1 VTGRRPA
8 GAGGA
13 AAGFALVAVMLIGAM
28 ASVAAASLFTV
39 AMASANVAN
48 ADRRSELARAAADS
62 CLVDVVERL
71 QWGLAGNGAAQV
83 PESYSTGLDGEAS
96 CTVGLT
102 RRLPGAG
109 WPSTYD
115 VDVTAGH
122 GAARAALNAVVEV
135 APTRLPSGVSV
146 SGEVSCAAQFTVRGC
161 GIYAGADVR
170 GRDKITFEAA
180 DGGVPP
186 AADPLADCAHA
197 DLWPTCAVHAGGRIY
212 RAGSEEHVQA
222 GPEPADTDACTGGT
236 PPRSVTAGPSSA
248 LVADI
253 AGRSPALQTPYAGNS
268 LDLST
273 LVGPAS
279 AGGLVVVAAAT
290 SQPLSITG
298 RRAAPPLAPRL
309 TLVVLGDACIV
320 PGPVPAPQGVGMSGV
335 LVVTG
340 TLTVQAAADIRGS
353 LFAGELAVEA
363 PLLVELAGGWRDQPP
378 PGSLS
383 AQVLAQW

>member
-1 VTGRRPA
+1 VTSRRRA
-8 GAGGA
+8 DTGGA

-48 ADRRSELARAAADS
+48 ADRSSQLARAAADS

-71 QWGLAGNGAAQV
+71 QWGLAGNSAAQV
-83 PESYSTGLDGEAS
+83 RESYSAGLDGEAS

-109 WPSTYD
+109 WPRTYD
-115 VDVTAGH
+115 VEVAAGH
-122 GAARAALNAVVEV
+122 GTAKAAVNAVVEV

-146 SGEVSCAAQFTVRGC
+146 AGEVACAAQLTARGC

-170 GRDKITFEAA
+170 GRDKISFEAA
-180 DGGVPP
+180 DGGAQP
-186 AADPLADCAHA
+186 AADPPADCAHA
-197 DLWPTCAVHAGGRIY
+197 DLWPACAVHAGGRIY
-212 RAGSEEHVQA
+212 AAGLEEHAQA
-222 GPEPADTDACTGGT
+222 GPWSADTDACTADA
-236 PPRSVTAGPSSA
+236 PPRPITAPPSAA
-248 LVADI
+248 LVADV
-253 AGRSPALQTPYAGNS
+253 AGRSPALQTPYPGGA

-273 LVGPAS
+273 LAGPAS
-279 AGGLVVVAAAT
+279 AGGLVVVIAST

-298 RRAAPPLAPRL
+298 WRAAPPLAPPL
-309 TLVVLGDACIV
+309 TLIVLGDVRIV
-320 PGPVPAPQGVGMSGV
+320 SGPVPTPQGVGMSGV

-340 TLTVQAAADIRGS
+340 ALTVQAAADVRGS
-353 LFAGELAVEA
+353 LFAGSLAVEA
-363 PLLVELAGGWRDQPP
+363 PLVVELAGGWRDQPP

-383 AQVLAQW
+383 AQVLGQW